1 MALTLHG
8 TVTDNTV
15 ALDRRS
21 AKPLVIN
28 GDMQVAQRSTSVT
41 GITTAAFYTVD
52 RIGTNLNGAGTW
64 TQTQSTDTPTGSG
77 FRTSLKMDCTTADAS
92 PAAGDYLSMLYK
104 FEGKELQLLKKGT
117 SSAEGVSIAFW
128 VKSAKTGTHI
138 LTLIDNDNNRAIS
151 KVYTVSSANTW
162 EKKVVYFAGDTTGVL
177 DNDNGLSFYMAF
189 YLVAGSNISS
199 GTLQTSWGTLTTTD
213 LAVGQVNL
221 ADSTDNNWYLTGLQ
235 MEVGNFD
242 ANSIAPFQHESF
254 GDNLARCQRYFYR
267 KASGNDKNVCSAAY
281 YSNTIITS
289 TFTFPVE
296 MRTAPS
302 LVQVTG
308 TNYYIFYRTGGNDQ
322 FDGFTHTFAADTSGI
337 ALDVQSGASGTM
349 GDGGRI
355 ATLNDAAFIGFE
367 AEL

>member
-8 TVTDNTV
+8 TVSDNTAV
-15 ALDRRS
+15 LDRRS

-28 GDMQVAQRSTSVT
+28 GDMAVAQRATSVT

-104 FEGKELQLLKKGT
+104 FEGQEVQLLKKGT

-151 KVYTVSSANTW
+151 KVYTVSSADTW

-177 DNDNGLSFYMAF
+177 DNDNALSFYMLF

-199 GTLQTSWGTLTTTD
+199 GTLQTSWDTLTTTD

-235 MEVGNFD
+235 MEVGEFD
-242 ANSIAPFQHESF
+242 ANSIAPFQHESS
-254 GDNLARCQRYFYR
+254 GDSLQRCKRYFNR
-267 KASGNDKNVCSAAY
+267 LTKASDYMGVMMGHASA
-281 YSNTIITS
+281 SNNCRALMYHT
-289 TFTFPVE
+289 PE
-296 MRTAPS
+296 MRATPTITKDGDFIRSFGTATALS
-302 LVQVTG
+302 FSVA
-308 TNYYIFYRTGGNDQ
+308 TNNTRTATIDW
-322 FDGFTHTFAADTSGI
+322 
-337 ALDVQSGASGTM
+337 GASVFTTGEGVLITFKT
-349 GDGGRI
+349 GSGYIQAD
-355 ATLNDAAFIGFE
+355 